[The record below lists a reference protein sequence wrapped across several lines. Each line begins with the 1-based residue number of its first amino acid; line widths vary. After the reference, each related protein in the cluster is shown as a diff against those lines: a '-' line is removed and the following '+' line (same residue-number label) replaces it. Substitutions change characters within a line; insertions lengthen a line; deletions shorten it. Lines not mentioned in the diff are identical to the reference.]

1 MSAEGFEQVDK
12 TPKKYSAGFT
22 LNLQMPSL
30 LKANSVGIH
39 GNSSGNS
46 HQKNSKSQN
55 AQKKDD
61 DFELL

>member
-1 MSAEGFEQVDK
+1 MSVGGFEEVDK
-12 TPKKYSAGFT
+12 TPKKYSG

-39 GNSSGNS
+39 GKNSGNS